1 MPDWLRSMLIDKGV
15 LTAQGLTI
23 RAKVITHRECGLPT
37 LAGIDGRVAG
47 LDAWCD
53 LGQLSPEGE
62 LQALLDGRRTY
73 RLHRGELDP
82 RDRWNI
88 PHHPPGHDN
97 PVFAQHRCH
106 QPILATWCL
115 PTQTTAARTPATTEV
130 PF

>member
-23 RAKVITHRECGLPT
+23 RAKVMTHRACGFPT
-37 LAGIDGRVAG
+37 LAGIDARVAG

-53 LGQLSPEGE
+53 LGQLSPYGE
-62 LQALLDGRRTY
+62 LHALLDGRRTY

-82 RDRWNI
+82 RDRWNTAG
-88 PHHPPGHDN
+88 HPAGHDL
-97 PVFAQHRCH
+97 PVFAEHRCH
-106 QPILATWCL
+106 QPIPATWCL
-115 PTQTTAARTPATTEV
+115 PSLPTTSRPVATSEV